1 MENVYRKR
9 RLLPGLRTRDRGQ
22 APLEIGC
29 QRQPTDTRGVLSLT
43 GQAVTEMAIFGSV
56 IFLCFGVLLSYAHN
70 FTEQQALQQQSFRMA
85 LQHYEDNGFISYN
98 IIKHYNMPNLGGAF
112 RQGERGSVS
121 AGNSVSWYIGEPE
134 SRSFYQINEDLEEIA
149 RHEKDDVDT
158 PDEVW
163 NIETESR
170 TEYSANELKQEENE
184 KITTTRSSSN
194 KDDVTT
200 RLKIRYE
207 DDDGNYHNEDDVVFS
222 QRLNKKGRYSEKA
235 RGNDIVIE
243 KKRSWETQH

>member
-1 MENVYRKR
+1 MNSAKAGIRSTK
-9 RLLPGLRTRDRGQ
+9 
-22 APLEIGC
+22 
-29 QRQPTDTRGVLSLT
+29 

-121 AGNSVSWYIGEPE
+121 AGNSVSWYIGESE
-134 SRSFYQINEDLEEIA
+134 SRSFYQVNEDVEPIN
-149 RHEKDDVDT
+149 RHKKDDMDT

-163 NIETESR
+163 NIETASQ
-170 TEYSANELKQEENE
+170 TVYSANELKQEDTE
-184 KITTTRSSSN
+184 KIRTTRSSSN

-200 RLKIRYE
+200 RLKIRYQ
-207 DDDGNYHNEDDVVFS
+207 DDDDEYHSGIDVVFH
-222 QRLNKKGRYSEKA
+222 QRLNEDGGYSREA
-235 RGNDIVIE
+235 LDADVEVE
-243 KKRSWETQH
+243 KKRSWETQHYQAARPSLS

>member
-1 MENVYRKR
+1 
-9 RLLPGLRTRDRGQ
+9 
-22 APLEIGC
+22 
-29 QRQPTDTRGVLSLT
+29 
-43 GQAVTEMAIFGSV
+43 
-56 IFLCFGVLLSYAHN
+56 
-70 FTEQQALQQQSFRMA
+70 
-85 LQHYEDNGFISYN
+85 
-98 IIKHYNMPNLGGAF
+98 MPNLGGAF
-112 RQGERGSVS
+112 RQGDRGSVS

-134 SRSFYQINEDLEEIA
+134 SRSFYQINEDLEEIS

-163 NIETESR
+163 NIETESQ
-170 TEYSANELKQEENE
+170 TGYSANELKQEENE

-235 RGNDIVIE
+235 RGNDI
-243 KKRSWETQH
+243 